1 MLADWRHQEP
11 QHIPVS
17 LSDLHGARI
26 ELAVEFLAPLLEAGS
41 AVPRPM
47 QTRLAKLSAQLR
59 KLAPLVR
66 QLQG

>member
-26 ELAVEFLAPLLEAGS
+26 ELAVQFLAPLLEAGS
-41 AVPRPM
+41 AVPRPVRM
-47 QTRLAKLSAQLR
+47 RLAPLVAKLR
-59 KLAPLVR
+59 ELAPLVR
-66 QLQG
+66 AR